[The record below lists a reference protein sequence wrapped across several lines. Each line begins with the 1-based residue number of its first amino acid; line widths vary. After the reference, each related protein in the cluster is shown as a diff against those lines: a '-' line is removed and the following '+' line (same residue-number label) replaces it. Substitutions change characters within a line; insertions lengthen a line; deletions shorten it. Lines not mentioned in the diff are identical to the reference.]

1 MSDALTLE
9 AVTLR
14 YGQRTIL
21 DAMTLAVGPG
31 EIVSLL
37 GRSGSGKTSILRL
50 LLGFEVPQAG
60 VVRIDGEVATAGG
73 RLHVLPENRGLAV
86 VFQDMAL
93 WPHLDLLAQLEFGLE
108 AKGISKVERR
118 TRSMDMLAQV
128 GLAGREHSYPHQLSG
143 GEQRRVALARALVMR
158 PRAILFDETLGNLD
172 IVLRA
177 ELLKLI
183 REQLARHQLAALYI
197 THEPREAA
205 VLGGRVAVLE
215 DGRIVQTGE
224 LEELCSRPAGGFVVR
239 IAKEIILGNK
249 LA

>member
-37 GRSGSGKTSILRL
+37 GRSGSGKTSILRM

-73 RLHVLPENRGLAV
+73 RLHVLPEYRGLAV

-108 AKGISKVERR
+108 AKAISREERR
-118 TRSMDMLAQV
+118 TRSLDMLAQV

-158 PRAILFDETLGNLD
+158 PRAILFDEALGNLD

-183 REQLARHQLAALYI
+183 REQLERYQLAALFI
-197 THEPREAA
+197 THEPRDAA

-215 DGRIVQTGE
+215 EGRIVRAGT
-224 LEELCSRPAGGFVVR
+224 LKELCTNPATAF
-239 IAKEIILGNK
+239 IARMATD
-249 LA
+249 LANV